1 MNDSLFSNSEVFM
14 GNFVNA
20 EDIFGEDTEDISQK
34 TPDNNQDND
43 PEEKENK
50 LPEGEV
56 DAADLFGDDD
66 SDELSPESVGDDK
79 DNKETKET
87 SPENAGSSPKGSNL
101 YSSFAQALYG
111 DGLFQFLDEDTVNKV
126 NDADSFSE
134 AFENEVNARLDD
146 VTKRVK
152 DALDAGLQPNV
163 ISQYERTITNLEGIT
178 EKALVAETEQGSNLR
193 RTIIKQ
199 DYINRG
205 FSPERAERQVERIMS
220 SGTDIDD
227 AKDALESV
235 TEYFKTKYNE
245 AVNEGKQEREEE
257 EQKVAQEAAE
267 FKKAVLESKTLFDD
281 IPIDRTTRQ
290 KAYDAMTKVVKVNDE
305 GEKLTAVQLYADEHP
320 VEFRVM
326 LGTVYS
332 LTDGF
337 TKMGNLLNKS
347 VNKKV
352 RSNLQE
358 IERRVQGQR
367 QGGSLHFM
375 EGDEDGYPR
384 SSGRKRLDIG

>member
-20 EDIFGEDTEDISQK
+20 EDIFGEDTEDTSQK
-34 TPDNNQDND
+34 TPDNNQDDN

-66 SDELSPESVGDDK
+66 ELNPESVGDDK
-79 DNKETKET
+79 DSKETKET
-87 SPENAGSSPKGSNL
+87 SPENAGSSPKGQNP

-111 DGLFQFLDEDTVNKV
+111 DGLFQFLDEETVNKV

-199 DYINRG
+199 DYIMHN
-205 FSPERAERQVERIMS
+205 
-220 SGTDIDD
+220 
-227 AKDALESV
+227 
-235 TEYFKTKYNE
+235 
-245 AVNEGKQEREEE
+245 
-257 EQKVAQEAAE
+257 
-267 FKKAVLESKTLFDD
+267 
-281 IPIDRTTRQ
+281 
-290 KAYDAMTKVVKVNDE
+290 
-305 GEKLTAVQLYADEHP
+305 
-320 VEFRVM
+320 
-326 LGTVYS
+326 S
-332 LTDGF
+332 L
-337 TKMGNLLNKS
+337 
-347 VNKKV
+347 
-352 RSNLQE
+352 
-358 IERRVQGQR
+358 
-367 QGGSLHFM
+367 
-375 EGDEDGYPR
+375 
-384 SSGRKRLDIG
+384 